1 MCRGKRRW
9 LYTLA
14 VAGPAAL
21 PCPQMNLMLITEAE
35 SREGLRPDDVRS
47 RHLLKTLNAH
57 IGTTVHVGIRNGRRG
72 IATLLTTEP
81 RVTFGIRWE
90 NTVQQPLPLDVL
102 VGLPRPQSAR
112 KVLHD
117 LASLGARR
125 ILFFKPAKGDP
136 AYATSSLWST
146 DEWRELIEKGAE
158 QACSSLIPEVIH
170 SASLAEALALA
181 TSAGVRVALDPY
193 EAEGPLGP
201 QPLRAGATLAALAI
215 GPERGWDAAEREA
228 LRGAGW
234 MLRHLGD
241 RVLRV
246 ETACVV
252 GGGLLLAQLGAWRA
266 HRPIA

>member
-1 MCRGKRRW
+1 
-9 LYTLA
+9 
-14 VAGPAAL
+14 
-21 PCPQMNLMLITEAE
+21 MNLMLLTEVEA
-35 SREGLRPDDVRS
+35 REGLRADDARS

-57 IGTTVHVGIRNGRRG
+57 IGTTVHVGIRNARRG
-72 IATLLTTEP
+72 IATILTTEP

-90 NTVQQPLPLDVL
+90 NAAQQPLPLEVL

-125 ILFFKPAKGDP
+125 IIFFKPAKGDP

-146 DEWRELIEKGAE
+146 DEWREQVEKGAE
-158 QACSSLIPEVIH
+158 QACSALIPEVVH
-170 SASLAEALALA
+170 AATLAEALALA
-181 TSAGVRVALDPY
+181 SGAGLRVALDPY
-193 EAEGPLGP
+193 EADGPLGS
-201 QPLRAGATLAALAI
+201 QPLRDGASLAALAI
-215 GPERGWDAAEREA
+215 GPERGWDATERAA

-234 MLRHLGD
+234 TLRHLGD

-246 ETACVV
+246 ETACAV

-266 HRPIA
+266 HKPLA